1 MTIKKRWKKY
11 APYFIDFWQ
20 YLIIILIFII
30 AGIIYLIIK

>member
-1 MTIKKRWKKY
+1 MKNIWKKY

-30 AGIIYLIIK
+30 AGIVYAIVK